1 MLARLHTSIASTRNG
16 GTLPCGDHDRDVSI
30 ANPWRQLPS
39 QLSMPV
45 ASGDTTIH
53 HIRTMS
59 LPLQIC
65 GTGHYLPER
74 IVRSDELDLTWQR
87 PAGTTERELG
97 IRQRHVA
104 GAHESSSFMAARA
117 AERALAAAGL
127 VCGDIDAIIS
137 ACAVPEQAIPCLAV
151 LVQREMGLGE
161 SGIPAFDVNS
171 TCLSFITALDVVSG
185 LIACGRYG
193 RVLIVSSEIASA
205 GLDPQDP
212 YTAGMFGD
220 GAAAVVVQ
228 RSPQGSGSALLA
240 SHFETYSK
248 DAAHC
253 RVEGGGTRLRPGLD
267 GAAWLHGSYFR
278 MDGHALYKRAAH
290 YLPDFLARLLGRAG
304 LDMTAL
310 DCVVP
315 HQASHLALKHLIPR
329 LGLPAEKVI
338 NIFADHGNQ
347 VAASLPLALDAA
359 VRGGAIRRGQRM
371 LLLGTGAGVALGGV
385 VLEY

>member
-1 MLARLHTSIASTRNG
+1 MVPCPGEPGNASIAGMQNVFSTISPML
-16 GTLPCGDHDRDVSI
+16 T
-30 ANPWRQLPS
+30 
-39 QLSMPV
+39 
-45 ASGDTTIH
+45 ASGETSSNH
-53 HIRTMS
+53 VRTMS

-74 IVRSDELDLTWQR
+74 IVRSEELDLAWRR
-87 PAGTTERELG
+87 PAGTIERELG

-127 VCGDIDAIIS
+127 QSRDVDAIIS

-151 LVQREMGLGE
+151 LVQREMGLGD

-171 TCLSFITALDVVSG
+171 TCLSFITALDVVGG

-205 GLDPQDP
+205 GLDPQDLH
-212 YTAGMFGD
+212 TAGMFGD

-228 RSPQGSGSALLA
+228 RAPQGSRSALLA
-240 SHFETYSK
+240 SHFETYGR
-248 DAAHC
+248 DASHC
-253 RVEGGGTRLRPGLD
+253 RVEGGGTRLRPGQD
-267 GAAWLHGSYFR
+267 GEAWLRGSYFR

-290 YLPDFLARLLGRAG
+290 YLPRFLARLLGQAG
-304 LDMTAL
+304 LDMAAL

-329 LGLPAEKVI
+329 LGLPTEKVI
-338 NIFADHGNQ
+338 NIFATHGNQ

-359 VRGGAIRRGQRM
+359 VRGGAVRRGQRM
-371 LLLGTGAGVALGGV
+371 LLLGTGAGLALGGV